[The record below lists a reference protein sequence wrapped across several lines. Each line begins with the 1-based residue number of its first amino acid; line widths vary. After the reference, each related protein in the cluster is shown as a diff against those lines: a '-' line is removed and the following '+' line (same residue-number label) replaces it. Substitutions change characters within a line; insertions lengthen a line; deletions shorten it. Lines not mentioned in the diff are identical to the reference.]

1 MNTLDLEDCY
11 YEEDV
16 VSNPKVIAS
25 EGIDVYTE
33 MMNRFKFTSGMA
45 INELPGQNRLIYV
58 DQADYNT
65 LHIYFDSKLG
75 LGDDKCR
82 LDVMDL
88 ITNEKLSFKSI
99 INIYTAVVEPHRALM
114 ESDYFLKL
122 IEMCEFTRDQEIE
135 AIESG
140 TPIETGEQA
149 PLATEE
155 EPLDELIEEELDPL
169 VALSNAEYLKKTVL
183 PILYQGMKIVTA
195 ERPTD
200 PLKYL
205 SLYLLKNQDLINKE
219 QYKA

>member
-1 MNTLDLEDCY
+1 
-11 YEEDV
+11 
-16 VSNPKVIAS
+16 
-25 EGIDVYTE
+25 
-33 MMNRFKFTSGMA
+33 
-45 INELPGQNRLIYV
+45 
-58 DQADYNT
+58 
-65 LHIYFDSKLG
+65 
-75 LGDDKCR
+75 
-82 LDVMDL
+82 MDL

-205 SLYLLKNQDLINKE
+205 SLYLLKN
-219 QYKA
+219 